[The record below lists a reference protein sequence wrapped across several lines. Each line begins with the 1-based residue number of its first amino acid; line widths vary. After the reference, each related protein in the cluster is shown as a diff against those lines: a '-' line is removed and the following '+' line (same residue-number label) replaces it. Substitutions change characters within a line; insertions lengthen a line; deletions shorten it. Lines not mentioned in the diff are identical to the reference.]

1 MLPEI
6 VAFKQ
11 IPKGVGKWA
20 MQLHEGG
27 TLCVEG
33 QQGQEPCGK
42 NKLDVSEEQQKGQCD
57 WSRGNTEW
65 ETRPNK

>member
-1 MLPEI
+1 
-6 VAFKQ
+6 
-11 IPKGVGKWA
+11 

-57 WSRGNTEW
+57 
-65 ETRPNK
+65 